1 MSTFFVHHQP
11 SLSTSTPSSALARS
25 LPSDSSR
32 SRSHHHIPSL
42 FRPAN
47 TLQERDP
54 NISTPTATASRRFL
68 LRKPAPGLLARLK
81 LLDTLKRRQSATA
94 VAPPSQAVGRIP
106 ESQLRELDLRHSQ
119 HRSVVEPRGRPWPP
133 PGHQSSQPAPAGGSL
148 QPSTMAAQA
157 HEDSDI
163 SSIVSDRLV
172 LSDSDDSDE
181 LLDTQKYRLPDV
193 GKSRGSSRNGFV
205 LEDGRIAGRD
215 VASPPPNDA
224 ATNRY
229 SGNFSAEDVTAG
241 AGDSYFNP
249 YGLSRT
255 QSIYTLSRASFSN
268 QISQL
273 TSITLPEAAS
283 LSSSISAIPT
293 SGAAARALNDAAD
306 QIRRWMTKANEVL
319 DGLDAEDEVEWAAA
333 GGRDGLGE
341 VDVAINRFET
351 LIEVYVGAIE
361 NIESRADIDSLSP
374 QDLNAVVD
382 RMEKILHD
390 WARIKQ
396 NLEGVK
402 QQVEIAME
410 WEELWNTV
418 LGEIGM
424 ESENLGRLVFEME
437 ERRHKSSLLDAM
449 AEPGQ
454 GLDIKELETIV
465 EEAPARNAPAKD
477 PGSDE
482 EDEEPGN
489 KRPKPQEDSNLL
501 ALFARLQPLRASLD
515 FLPMRLSEF
524 LGQARPIF
532 PSACEELEDR
542 QKVLEAKYQKL
553 EADAESLRKELGE
566 DRWVLIFR
574 KAGRQALKMCESVE
588 RSVVKLR
595 DVLGDAAQANNPVV
609 LAKKMENY
617 EAKRDHYG
625 PAIQQVLAIIDRGV
639 ESRLTVNG
647 EILRLQ
653 ADMQKKWKDLET
665 TMKGMDAGLEQLNI
679 SRTHQLR
686 DSISTILSEQRSIAS
701 STGTL
706 IDTPASSPASSVVLL
721 SPLGGTTPFSSK
733 SRQGSFTSTTTTRA
747 KRFSSLPTPIGAS
760 SSMPRKTPVSK
771 SSASNLR
778 ASVSGVSSR
787 LYQPPPPARS
797 LSRSD
802 SIADPTRPTRP
813 PWNGS
818 TNMHNT
824 PTGHNFKPLSA
835 TTPSPFGKHSSTSGV
850 RSPGGVPSPLGR
862 EFNLSRPASTV
873 PSTPGERILRNKLS
887 SSLMRPKN
895 GAAHSSTGIP
905 QSAAKSANPGT
916 PGVRSGL
923 PRASMYMTPGGTPD
937 SLASSVASSVRAAG
951 SRHVS
956 RGSAASSTS
965 TATVTE
971 RPGLRRSSIARPT
984 PQDAPGSRASGSLG
998 DGASSPTAARGSR
1011 VNSRPGTALGGSST
1025 GTTTPAA
1032 SSSTTPGA
1040 TTGSRRRLSMLPQ
1053 PKRAAVSAAQAAMAG
1068 SDRRVSEADGR
1079 PKWR

>member
-1 MSTFFVHHQP
+1 M
-11 SLSTSTPSSALARS
+11 A
-25 LPSDSSR
+25 
-32 SRSHHHIPSL
+32 
-42 FRPAN
+42 
-47 TLQERDP
+47 
-54 NISTPTATASRRFL
+54 
-68 LRKPAPGLLARLK
+68 
-81 LLDTLKRRQSATA
+81 
-94 VAPPSQAVGRIP
+94 SQAR
-106 ESQLRELDLRHSQ
+106 
-119 HRSVVEPRGRPWPP
+119 
-133 PGHQSSQPAPAGGSL
+133 
-148 QPSTMAAQA
+148 

-163 SSIVSDRLV
+163 SSVVSDRPV

-193 GKSRGSSRNGFV
+193 GKSRGSSRNGFI
-205 LEDGRIAGRD
+205 LEDGSIAGRD
-215 VASPPPNDA
+215 VVSPPPNDA
-224 ATNRY
+224 PNNRY
-229 SGNFSAEDVTAG
+229 SGNFTAEDVTAG
-241 AGDSYFNP
+241 AGESYFNP

-273 TSITLPEAAS
+273 TSIKLPEAAS
-283 LSSSISAIPT
+283 LSSSISAIPS

-361 NIESRADIDSLSP
+361 NLESRSDIDSLSP

-402 QQVEIAME
+402 QQVEVAME

-437 ERRHKSSLLDAM
+437 ERRHKSSLLDAL

-465 EEAPARNAPAKD
+465 EEAPARNTPIKD
-477 PGSDE
+477 PGSDDE

-489 KRPKPQEDSNLL
+489 KRPKPHEDSNLL

-542 QKVLEAKYQKL
+542 QRVLEAKYQKL

-595 DVLGDAAQANNPVV
+595 DVLDDAVQANNPVV
-609 LAKKMENY
+609 LAKKIENY
-617 EAKRDHYG
+617 EAKKEHYG

-639 ESRLTVNG
+639 QSRLTVNG

-653 ADMQKKWKDLET
+653 ADMQKKWKDLEA
-665 TMKGMDAGLEQLNI
+665 TMKGMDTGLEQLNI

-686 DSISTILSEQRSIAS
+686 DSISTILSEQQSIAS

-721 SPLGGTTPFSSK
+721 SPHGGSTPFTSK
-733 SRQGSFTSTTTTRA
+733 SRQGSFTSTTTARA
-747 KRFSSLPTPIGAS
+747 KRYSSLPTPVGQS
-760 SSMPRKTPVSK
+760 SGMPRKTPVSK

-787 LYQPPPPARS
+787 LYQPPPPTRS

-802 SIADPTRPTRP
+802 NLPNSTQPNRP

-818 TNMHNT
+818 TNMRDT
-824 PTGHNFKPLSA
+824 PTGHHFKPLSA
-835 TTPSPFGKHSSTSGV
+835 TTPSPFRKNSGTSGV
-850 RSPGGVPSPLGR
+850 CSPGGTYSVPSPLGR

-873 PSTPGERILRNKLS
+873 PSTPGERVLRNKLS
-887 SSLMRPKN
+887 SSLMRPKA
-895 GAAHSSTGIP
+895 GTAHTSTGVP
-905 QSAAKSANPGT
+905 QSATKGAHPAT
-916 PGVRSGL
+916 PGARSGL

-937 SLASSVASSVRAAG
+937 SLASSAASSVRAGG

-965 TATVTE
+965 TATVTLAE
-971 RPGLRRSSIARPT
+971 RPALRRGSVAVPT
-984 PQDAPGSRASGSLG
+984 PQGTPASLAGSLD

-1011 VNSRPGTALGGSST
+1011 VGSRPGTALGGSST

-1032 SSSTTPGA
+1032 SSSTT
-1040 TTGSRRRLSMLPQ
+1040 TTAAAAAGGSTGRRRLSMLPQ
-1053 PKRAAVSAAQAAMAG
+1053 PKRAVSSRVAVSAAQAAMAG
-1068 SDRRVSEADGR
+1068 SDARRVSEADR